1 MWSET
6 ARTDRGEANLGRQS
20 KSVPSS
26 AFPTILFLLLPD
38 RYDKIIVWTDQS
50 FNRMSSVMV
59 GRMATYVRESAGF
72 ARGTSIKAHS
82 HGIRRS

>member
-6 ARTDRGEANLGRQS
+6 ARTDRGEANLGTQS
-20 KSVPSS
+20 KSVPS
-26 AFPTILFLLLPD
+26 AFSTILLLLLD

-72 ARGTSIKAHS
+72 AREASTKAHS